1 MRIPFNIPYLSGNE
15 NGYIR
20 DVLGLLTNAE
30 YVNYTDRSIKL
41 IKKRWDYK
49 NLFLTSSCTAALEV
63 CALLL
68 DIKQG
73 DEVIIP
79 SYTFPSTAN
88 AFLRQGATIVFTDSR
103 DDYPGMD
110 VNGLESLITEKT
122 KAIVPVHYGGISCDM
137 DKIIDIA
144 ENHGIYVIEDAALAI
159 DSYYKSKPLGSIGH
173 LGCLSFHQS
182 KNLQCGEGGALII
195 NDNKFTE
202 RALDILEKGTNKNEF
217 ISGKALRYEWTEIGS
232 SFLMTELHAAYL
244 FAQVE
249 KADWIK
255 EKRLSLWNLYN
266 KSFKF
271 LEREGV
277 VKLPFIP
284 EYANHNA
291 HTFYLV
297 LNNKKMMTDLMSFLK
312 GKDIQA
318 TVHYTSLDQ
327 SRFWKENH
335 APDRKNINSL
345 VYNDCLLRLPLY
357 NSMGI
362 NEIEYVISNLLHFF
376 NA

>member
-284 EYANHNA
+284 DYADHNA